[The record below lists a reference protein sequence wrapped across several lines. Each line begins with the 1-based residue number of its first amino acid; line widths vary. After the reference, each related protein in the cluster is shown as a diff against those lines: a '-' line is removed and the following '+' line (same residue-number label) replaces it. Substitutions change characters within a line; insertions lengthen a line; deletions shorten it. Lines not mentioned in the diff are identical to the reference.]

1 MGEALDLRFTKRR
14 KKRGDVW
21 QRNII
26 CWSIESAIW
35 DTGGLTVMFEMRHTS
50 ELQQLLEAV
59 ILGAKFIEFGVRI
72 LSVTVTC
79 SL

>member
-1 MGEALDLRFTKRR
+1 
-14 KKRGDVW
+14 
-21 QRNII
+21 
-26 CWSIESAIW
+26 
-35 DTGGLTVMFEMRHTS
+35 MFEMRHTS